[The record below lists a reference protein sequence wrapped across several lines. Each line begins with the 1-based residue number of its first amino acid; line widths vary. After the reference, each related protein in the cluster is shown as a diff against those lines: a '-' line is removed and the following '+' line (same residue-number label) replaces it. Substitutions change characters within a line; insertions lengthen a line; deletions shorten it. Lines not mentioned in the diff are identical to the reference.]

1 LKSKNSVITGNYFN
15 KYKSKNLLYSILVN
29 HYRFALQ
36 SLIQDLPI
44 DTCLEIGSGEGY
56 IIDYIL
62 STKPE
67 IQIIGSDI
75 GFSVVSLAKTDRQF
89 VKWCVS
95 DGKNIP
101 ITENSFDIVF
111 ACEVLEHIDKPIDV
125 LKEINRVS
133 KKYVIISV
141 PFEPF
146 WRIMNIMRLKYLSSL
161 GNTPGH
167 INHWSINGITK
178 LVEVYFQPIDVRIS
192 FPWIFIKAQKR

>member
-1 LKSKNSVITGNYFN
+1 M
-15 KYKSKNLLYSILVN
+15 
-29 HYRFALQ
+29 
-36 SLIQDLPI
+36 
-44 DTCLEIGSGEGY
+44 
-56 IIDYIL
+56 

-111 ACEVLEHIDKPIDV
+111 ACEVLEHIDKPTDV

-192 FPWIFIKAQKR
+192 FPWIFIKAQKK

>member
-1 LKSKNSVITGNYFN
+1 MKSKNNVITGNYFN
-15 KYKSKNLLYSILVN
+15 KYKSKNLLYRILVN
-29 HYRFALQ
+29 HYKFTLQ
-36 SLIQDLPI
+36 SLIQDIPI

-67 IQIIGSDI
+67 IQIFGSDI
-75 GFSVVSLAKTDRQF
+75 GFSVVSLAKTDRKF
-89 VKWCVS
+89 VKWFVL

-101 ITENSFDIVF
+101 IKENSFDIVL
-111 ACEVLEHIDKPIDV
+111 ACEVLEHIEKPNDV

-146 WRIMNIMRLKYLSSL
+146 WRILNIMRLKYLSSI

-167 INHWSINGITK
+167 INHWSIKGIIK
-178 LVEVYFQPIDVRIS
+178 LVEVYFQPIDIRIS
-192 FPWIFIKAQKR
+192 FPWIFIKAKKR